1 MGGNMMNMLTRVKQY
16 FDFDK
21 RKATFGKEIL
31 GGIVTFLA
39 MIYILPVN
47 SFMLANTGMSQPA
60 VFVATALAAGLT
72 TILMGV
78 WGKIPVALA
87 PGMGLNAFF
96 TYTIVLT
103 IGFTYQEALA
113 AVFVSGILFVIISL
127 TGIRQLIIKAMPK
140 SLKIAIGVGIGFFIA
155 FIGFKNAGIIV
166 ADPFGTYVKLG
177 DLSIAPVFL
186 ALFGIALVFIFHVL
200 SPKVSRFA
208 IILAM
213 VITATVG
220 ALVGIFFPVL
230 ASQMPVFTTSNTGSL
245 AAFGDLFGQAFV
257 GLSTLFNQPL
267 ALPIIL
273 TLLFV
278 DFFDTAGTLVSV
290 SQASGLTNESGVFE
304 KKEPYLVDA
313 IGTVLGAVLGT
324 STVTSYIESNTG
336 IQSGARTGF
345 SSLITGLLFLIAI
358 FLYPLFGFV
367 DAVFI
372 DGVAFAPVTSL
383 ALVYVGV
390 LMMQPLQ
397 ELDLKDPVVLISSFL
412 TIIMMLLTFKISEG
426 IAFGTI
432 AYALLSLFTAKRKD
446 VHWIVY
452 ALGIFFLLYF
462 VIEFIFVV

>member
-1 MGGNMMNMLTRVKQY
+1 MNFLTAVKQY
-16 FDFDK
+16 FDFEK
-21 RKATFGKEIL
+21 RKATFGRELL
-31 GGIVTFLA
+31 GGLVTFLA

-47 SFMLANTGMSQPA
+47 SFMLANAGMSQPA
-60 VFVATALAAGLT
+60 VFVATALAAGLS

-78 WGKIPVALA
+78 WGKLPVALA
-87 PGMGLNAFF
+87 PGMGINAFF

-103 IGFTYQEALA
+103 IGFSYQEALA
-113 AVFVSGILFVIISL
+113 AVLVSGVLFLIISL
-127 TGIRQLIIKAMPK
+127 TGVRQLIIKAMPK

-177 DLSIAPVFL
+177 DLSIAPVLL
-186 ALFGIALVFIFHVL
+186 ALFGIALVLIFHVI
-200 SPKVSRFA
+200 SAKIARFA
-208 IILAM
+208 IILSM
-213 VITATVG
+213 IITGLVG
-220 ALVGIFFPVL
+220 ALIGIFVPEL

-245 AAFGDLFGQAFV
+245 EAFGGLFGQVFT
-257 GLSTLFNQPL
+257 GLSTLFTQPL
-267 ALPIIL
+267 ALPIII

-290 SQASGLTNESGVFE
+290 SQVSGLTNESGVFE
-304 KKEPYLVDA
+304 RKEPYLVDA
-313 IGTVLGAVLGT
+313 IGTVAGAVLGT

-336 IQSGARTGF
+336 IQSGARTGL
-345 SSLITGLLFLIAI
+345 SSLVTGLLFLVAI

-372 DGVAFAPVTSL
+372 GSTAYAPVTSL

-397 ELDLKDPVVLISSFL
+397 ELNLKDPVVLVSSFL

-432 AYALLSLFTAKRKD
+432 SYALLSLFTPKRKD

-452 ALGIFFLLYF
+452 VLGLFFLVYF
-462 VIEFIFVV
+462 VIEFVFVV